1 MPNFRPHHLPYKF
14 GPYGEGQLK
23 CQLRGGCSA
32 QTSSPASPRG
42 FPAGEAEVVNI

>member
-1 MPNFRPHHLPYKF
+1 MSNFRPHHLPYKF

-32 QTSSPASPRG
+32 QTSSLAFQLVRL
-42 FPAGEAEVVNI
+42 EVVNT